1 MTLTVYCHASA
12 LIKRTGAG
20 SDSAEVSGLIQR
32 FTTEHGTLITSTLAQ
47 VEVRR
52 ALMRVGRATDTT
64 HESDDYLLATLG
76 GVHLVVI
83 DADVLDL
90 AGRIPTRRLGTLD
103 SIHLATALLSHADVM
118 LTRDSE
124 LTRAC
129 EDVGLAVA

>member
-1 MTLTVYCHASA
+1 MTLTVYCDASV
-12 LIKRTGAG
+12 LIKRTGG
-20 SDSAEVSGLIQR
+20 EPDSEAVDGLIDG
-32 FTTEHGTLITSTLAQ
+32 FTAERATLITSTLAQ

-52 ALMRVGRATDTT
+52 ALNRVGLASDND
-64 HESDDYLLATLG
+64 EGDDYLLATLG

-90 AGRIPTRRLGTLD
+90 AGRIPTRHLGTLD

>member
-1 MTLTVYCHASA
+1 MTLTVYCDASV
-12 LIKRTGAG
+12 LIKRTGG
-20 SDSAEVSGLIQR
+20 ESDSDAVDGLIDG
-32 FTTEHGTLITSTLAQ
+32 FTAESATLITSTLAQ

-52 ALMRVGRATDTT
+52 ALNRVGLASDNDD
-64 HESDDYLLATLG
+64 EGDDYLLATLG

-90 AGRIPTRRLGTLD
+90 AGRIPTRHLGTLD

-118 LTRDSE
+118 LTRDNE
-124 LTRAC
+124 LARAC